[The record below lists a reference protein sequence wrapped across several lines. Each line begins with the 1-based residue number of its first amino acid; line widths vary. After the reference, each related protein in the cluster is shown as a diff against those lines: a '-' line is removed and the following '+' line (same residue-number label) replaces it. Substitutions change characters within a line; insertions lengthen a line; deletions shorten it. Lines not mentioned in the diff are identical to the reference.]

1 MNETAEI
8 NKIEYY
14 KKTGSAWNKLLPTLA
29 YTYYEDGNIET
40 IKQDNVLMV
49 EYYYDDFNQLI
60 REDNKYLNNGNGY
73 TITYSYDSVWKD
85 MMTSID
91 GESITR
97 DAIGNPTNYPNVAA
111 TLIWSQGNKLSSLYY
126 PEASSWIQI
135 SFLYNE
141 NGLRTQQN
149 MYASNTNYIKYF
161 WLNNILQSE
170 YSSLGYEIVYC
181 YDANGSLIGFTY
193 ETGTTRTFYRYA
205 MNLQGDVIAL
215 LDENYNV
222 VVKYTYDTWGQVLC
236 VTDSS
241 GTLITDT
248 THIGHRNPIRYR
260 GYYYDIETGLY
271 YLQSRYYDPE
281 VGRFISA
288 DSYISTGQGVLGHNM
303 FAYCGNNPVMGYDP
317 FGHFSWGDF
326 LDIGTTI
333 ISGVYSFAVGL
344 GTFSSSLATT
354 GRPGLSIV
362 KGVAK
367 GATTY
372 EAINNAVNAVYYNYF
387 SEPNNDLDQDVGKS
401 SYVDGYVNRWER
413 LDYAKYMTGAD
424 KYNKDAWLYYSEYSL
439 HMWGWYFTG
448 WSSGK
453 DIPIISGWAESFRHA
468 GITPGKNDDRP
479 KVYIPV
485 IIWGCLGV

>member
-1 MNETAEI
+1 MTHGA
-8 NKIEYY
+8 
-14 KKTGSAWNKLLPTLA
+14 
-29 YTYYEDGNIET
+29 
-40 IKQDNVLMV
+40 
-49 EYYYDDFNQLI
+49 
-60 REDNKYLNNGNGY
+60 KYQ
-73 TITYSYDSVWKD
+73 VV
-85 MMTSID
+85 
-91 GESITR
+91 
-97 DAIGNPTNYPNVAA
+97 TNA
-111 TLIWSQGNKLSSLYY
+111 
-126 PEASSWIQI
+126 
-135 SFLYNE
+135 
-141 NGLRTQQN
+141 
-149 MYASNTNYIKYF
+149 
-161 WLNNILQSE
+161 
-170 YSSLGYEIVYC
+170 
-181 YDANGSLIGFTY
+181 
-193 ETGTTRTFYRYA
+193 
-205 MNLQGDVIAL
+205 
-215 LDENYNV
+215 
-222 VVKYTYDTWGQVLC
+222 
-236 VTDSS
+236 S

-260 GYYYDIETGLY
+260 GYYYDVETGFY
-271 YLQSRYYDPE
+271 YLQSRYYDPYA
-281 VGRFISA
+281 GRFLST

-372 EAINNAVNAVYYNYF
+372 GAINNAVNAVYYNYF

-413 LDYAKYMTGAD
+413 LDYAKYMTEAD

-479 KVYIPV
+479 EVYIPV